1 MELAMSKNDDG
12 FLVYGA
18 PVWYL
23 VERYRERIRR
33 KVLMLSLPKHHSA
46 QVIDLAEWKAAR
58 DMPN

>member
-1 MELAMSKNDDG
+1 MSKDNDG

-33 KVLMLSLPKHHSA
+33 RVLTLSLPKHHCA
-46 QVIDLAEWKAAR
+46 EVIDLAEWKAAR

>member
-1 MELAMSKNDDG
+1 MSKNDDG

>member
-1 MELAMSKNDDG
+1 MSKTDDG

-18 PVWYL
+18 PIWFL
-23 VERYRERIRR
+23 VERYRERMRR
-33 KVLMLSLPKHHSA
+33 RVLLLSLPQHHSA